1 MEKAEMNVRF
11 TQLKTD
17 SMEREVNLNN
27 EIQRAKNDLR
37 VKDEL
42 LKNETEKS
50 RRELSEAVTSVKVDN
65 SVYI

>member
-37 VKDEL
+37 VKEEV

-50 RRELSEAVTSVKVDN
+50 RRELSEAVTSVKVGN